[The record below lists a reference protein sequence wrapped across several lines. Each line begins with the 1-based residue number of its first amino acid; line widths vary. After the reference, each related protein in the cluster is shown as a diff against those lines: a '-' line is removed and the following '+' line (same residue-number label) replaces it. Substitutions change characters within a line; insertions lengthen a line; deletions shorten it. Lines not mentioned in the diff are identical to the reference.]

1 MSKPLDPRELGR
13 TGLTVSAAGFGG
25 YRIVPHLEEH
35 AQALELAL
43 TSGINLI
50 DTSSNY
56 TDGGSETLVG
66 RVLARLREQE
76 GLRRQDVVVVSKA
89 GYLEGRELVAS
100 QERKA
105 RGEPWPETVPVV
117 PGVEHC
123 LHPDYLDH
131 ALAQSSRR
139 LGLERIDVYLLHDPE
154 HFLEWAQAQGQDPA
168 QARDELYRRL
178 EAAFRFLEGAAD
190 QGRISF
196 YGVSSNTFPF
206 PAEHPLHLSLAR
218 LWEIAQ
224 GISPRHRFAV
234 VQMPLNLCEPGAACE
249 ANQPGGLTP
258 LAFARAQGLGVLT
271 NRPLHALTGRETLR
285 LAASG
290 LEGPPPSAAGVQER
304 LEELLEGERLLRGQ
318 LLPNL
323 EIPPEQRDRLAELV
337 SLAPTLISSWR
348 ELAGLE
354 HFRQV
359 EANLVNRLNAA
370 MAHLADRLA
379 GSREGLSA
387 LDDHLGRVRAALEAV
402 YAFHAARADALV
414 RALVQRVEA
423 LEPDWRGAASPSA
436 LALRAVRSTAGVSC
450 VLVGMRQPRYVRE
463 VLAELKQPVAVA
475 ERRGV
480 WEALAREQ
488 PCREPAG

>member
-1 MSKPLDPRELGR
+1 
-13 TGLTVSAAGFGG
+13 
-25 YRIVPHLEEH
+25 
-35 AQALELAL
+35 
-43 TSGINLI
+43 
-50 DTSSNY
+50 
-56 TDGGSETLVG
+56 
-66 RVLARLREQE
+66 
-76 GLRRQDVVVVSKA
+76 
-89 GYLEGRELVAS
+89 
-100 QERKA
+100 
-105 RGEPWPETVPVV
+105 
-117 PGVEHC
+117 
-123 LHPDYLDH
+123 
-131 ALAQSSRR
+131 
-139 LGLERIDVYLLHDPE
+139 
-154 HFLEWAQAQGQDPA
+154 
-168 QARDELYRRL
+168 
-178 EAAFRFLEGAAD
+178 
-190 QGRISF
+190 
-196 YGVSSNTFPF
+196 
-206 PAEHPLHLSLAR
+206 
-218 LWEIAQ
+218 
-224 GISPRHRFAV
+224 
-234 VQMPLNLCEPGAACE
+234 
-249 ANQPGGLTP
+249 
-258 LAFARAQGLGVLT
+258 
-271 NRPLHALTGRETLR
+271 
-285 LAASG
+285 
-290 LEGPPPSAAGVQER
+290 VQER

-488 PCREPAG
+488 PCREPAS